1 MAKIDY
7 EKLAAE
13 IIGKVGGTAV
23 SYTHLREHE
32 TLRNIGWR

>member
-13 IIGKVGGTAV
+13 IIGKVGGTENIHIV
-23 SYTHLREHE
+23 LRG
-32 TLRNIGWR
+32 LDLC